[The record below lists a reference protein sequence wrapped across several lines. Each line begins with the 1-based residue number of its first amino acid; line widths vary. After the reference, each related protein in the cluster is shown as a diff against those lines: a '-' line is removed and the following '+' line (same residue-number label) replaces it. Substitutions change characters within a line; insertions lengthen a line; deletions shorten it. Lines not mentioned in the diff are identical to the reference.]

1 MENVGS
7 VVSARVATGERDA
20 NGVRGESESCAGAD
34 GAPGSIAQRPHTTK
48 DYCCTKL
55 MLFCEPH
62 YYFCY
67 QLCYNYCNEKSHAQY
82 MAIKRI

>member
-34 GAPGSIAQRPHTTK
+34 GAPGSIAQRPRT
-48 DYCCTKL
+48 
-55 MLFCEPH
+55 
-62 YYFCY
+62 
-67 QLCYNYCNEKSHAQY
+67 AQRTV
-82 MAIKRI
+82 AAPN